1 MNVLVLCHGNAYRSP
16 LAAAVMRHYVAERA
30 SKSLPIVIRSRGF
43 LDHNRMAAKPIR
55 EAAEERGLD
64 LSAHRSKMITM
75 TDVYWSDIILYM
87 NQGNLKRLKELIG
100 NDLAG
105 DLDVRPL
112 GRYATRKTV
121 DIKDPAFMKAGSE
134 ELEYVVNQIESAS
147 INFIKGL
154 EK

>member
-1 MNVLVLCHGNAYRSP
+1 
-16 LAAAVMRHYVAERA
+16 
-30 SKSLPIVIRSRGF
+30 
-43 LDHNRMAAKPIR
+43 
-55 EAAEERGLD
+55 
-64 LSAHRSKMITM
+64 M